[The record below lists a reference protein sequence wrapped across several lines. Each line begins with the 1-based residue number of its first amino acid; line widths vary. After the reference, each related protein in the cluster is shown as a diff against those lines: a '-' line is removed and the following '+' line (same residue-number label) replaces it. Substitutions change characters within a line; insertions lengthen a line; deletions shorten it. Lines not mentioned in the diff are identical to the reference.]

1 MTRTMIQSDRFDVS
15 IQIGILSGQED
26 ICDLFKDILNAAGGR
41 LEISGL
47 EQSAFSYDIPQD
59 GFGEIS
65 GYLHVN
71 KTATLTEAAVR
82 TWITDDPIDGEVKWS
97 PVLPGRNGNW
107 KQHALI
113 NSIFAACK
121 ASGNRRLQDWVGKC
135 SDAVE
140 REGRPRKLTVPAD
153 RGKGG
158 TAANRGEG
166 SAAADAGA
174 QRPGRQPR
182 PQPVA
187 ADSELQAALRAR
199 LRNMLANSVS
209 ELCSTMFSKDR
220 SWVSRPKHSQKKK
233 WYC

>member
-82 TWITDDPIDGEVKWS
+82 T
-97 PVLPGRNGNW
+97 
-107 KQHALI
+107 
-113 NSIFAACK
+113 
-121 ASGNRRLQDWVGKC
+121 
-135 SDAVE
+135 
-140 REGRPRKLTVPAD
+140 
-153 RGKGG
+153 
-158 TAANRGEG
+158 
-166 SAAADAGA
+166 
-174 QRPGRQPR
+174 
-182 PQPVA
+182 
-187 ADSELQAALRAR
+187 
-199 LRNMLANSVS
+199 
-209 ELCSTMFSKDR
+209 
-220 SWVSRPKHSQKKK
+220 
-233 WYC
+233 